1 MSQALPEKVDI
12 ERKDHIPE
20 SDRTEDRDK
29 AAKVIDEMWPAKLQD
44 IAEEAGYSPQHIR
57 NVVSKYYRTIEKDGS
72 SGEITI
78 TIPSD
83 VENPQ
88 DYLKGLTDAMEA
100 Q

>member
-12 ERKDHIPE
+12 ERKTNIPE
-20 SDRTEDRDK
+20 ENRTPDRDK
-29 AAKVIDEMWPAKLQD
+29 AAKVIDDMWPAKVQD

-57 NVVSKYYRTIEKDGS
+57 NTLELYYNTVEKD

-83 VENPQ
+83 VENPH